1 MTALHVTLIA
11 SAAVNV
17 LALWGWWDSLSALA
31 RADRQ
36 SDADLTAY
44 LELAARTDTY
54 ADTLRRQHA
63 AAVEAHIETLREL
76 NRLRLEWPRRDPVT
90 GRYTKKG

>member
-1 MTALHVTLIA
+1 MTAIHVTLIA

-17 LALWGWWDSLSALA
+17 LALWGWWNTIRALANVDDNASAALLSASA
-31 RADRQ
+31 HADRMTKLLGAAQ
-36 SDADLTAY
+36 DAH
-44 LELAARTDTY
+44 LETM
-54 ADTLRRQHA
+54 
-63 AAVEAHIETLREL
+63 REL